1 MRLVRKSFITRMI
14 IIKKGEGDKM
24 PRKTT
29 VSIIKCDVGSLAGHH
44 VVPKP
49 LLDIGKKLLKEA
61 QNNGEINSYYVF
73 NAGDDLELLMVH
85 QKGEGNTKIHQ
96 LAWDVFKKAADKA
109 KDLKLY
115 GAGQDLLKTA
125 FSGNVRGMG
134 PGVAEMEIEER
145 NSDPIVVFAAD
156 KTEPGAFNFPMFK
169 IFGDPTSTAGL
180 VIDPSMIGGF
190 KFEVLDV
197 MENKKV
203 VLKCPEEMYE
213 LIALIGTPERYVV
226 SHVWRAQDNLICG
239 ATSTTRL
246 SLIAG
251 KYVGKDDPVSVV
263 RAQHGL
269 PALGEILAPYMHTYF
284 VEGWMRGSHWGPLMP
299 VGLKDSRC
307 TVFDGPPR
315 IVALGFQVGDGMIA
329 SDDGEPLISDL
340 FEDPAFDMARQEA
353 LEYADVL
360 RRMGEFEP
368 GRLSSHAM
376 EYTTLPKVL
385 EKLKKRFVKA
395 GS

>member
-1 MRLVRKSFITRMI
+1 
-14 IIKKGEGDKM
+14 
-24 PRKTT
+24 
-29 VSIIKCDVGSLAGHH
+29 
-44 VVPKP
+44 
-49 LLDIGKKLLKEA
+49 
-61 QNNGEINSYYVF
+61 
-73 NAGDDLELLMVH
+73 
-85 QKGEGNTKIHQ
+85 
-96 LAWDVFKKAADKA
+96 
-109 KDLKLY
+109 
-115 GAGQDLLKTA
+115 
-125 FSGNVRGMG
+125 MG

-145 NSDPIVVFAAD
+145 ASDPIVVFAAD

-226 SHVWRAQDNLICG
+226 SHVWRARDNLICG

-251 KYVGKDDPVSVV
+251 KYVGKDDPVSIV
-263 RAQHGL
+263 RAQRGL
-269 PALGEILAPYMHTYF
+269 PALGEILAPYMHTFF

-315 IVALGFQVGDGMIA
+315 IVALGFQVGNGMIA
-329 SDDGEPLISDL
+329 SDDNGEPLISDL
-340 FEDPAFDMARQEA
+340 FEDPAFDLARREA
-353 LEYADVL
+353 VEYAAVL

-368 GRLSSHAM
+368 ARLSSHAM

-385 EKLKKRFVKA
+385 EKLKKRFVKTE
-395 GS
+395 S

>member
-1 MRLVRKSFITRMI
+1 
-14 IIKKGEGDKM
+14 
-24 PRKTT
+24 
-29 VSIIKCDVGSLAGHH
+29 
-44 VVPKP
+44 
-49 LLDIGKKLLKEA
+49 
-61 QNNGEINSYYVF
+61 
-73 NAGDDLELLMVH
+73 
-85 QKGEGNTKIHQ
+85 
-96 LAWDVFKKAADKA
+96 
-109 KDLKLY
+109 
-115 GAGQDLLKTA
+115 
-125 FSGNVRGMG
+125 MG
-134 PGVAEMEIEER
+134 PCVAEMEITER

-169 IFGDPTSTAGL
+169 IFGDPNNTAGL
-180 VIDPSMIGGF
+180 VIDPNIIGGF

-203 VLKCPEEMYE
+203 VIKYPEEMYE

-226 SHVWRAQDNLICG
+226 SHVYRAKDNLIYG

-251 KYVGKDDPVSVV
+251 KYVGKDDPVSIV

-269 PALGEILAPYMHTYF
+269 PALGEVLAPYMHTFF

-315 IVALGFQVGDGMIA
+315 VVALGFQICNGKIA
-329 SDDGEPLISDL
+329 SDDNNEPIISDL
-340 FEDPAFDMARQEA
+340 FEDPAFDLARKEA
-353 LEYADVL
+353 VEYAAVL
-360 RRMGEFEP
+360 RRMEEFEP
-368 GRLSSHAM
+368 ARLSSHAM

-385 EKLKKRFVKA
+385 EKLKKRFVKTDL
-395 GS
+395 

>member
-1 MRLVRKSFITRMI
+1 
-14 IIKKGEGDKM
+14 M
-24 PRKTT
+24 PEKTT
-29 VSIIKCDVGSLAGHH
+29 ISIIKSDVGSLAGHH

-49 LLDIGKKLLKEA
+49 LLDIGKKRLKEA
-61 QNNGEINSYYVF
+61 QNEGLINSHYVF

-85 QKGEGNTKIHQ
+85 QKGESNPKIHK
-96 LAWDVFKKAADKA
+96 LAWNIFKEAADKA
-109 KDLKLY
+109 KALKLY

-134 PGVAEMEIEER
+134 PSVAEMEIEER
-145 NSDPIVVFAAD
+145 GSDPIVVFAAD

-169 IFGDPTSTAGL
+169 IFADPTSTAGL

-197 MENKKV
+197 IENRKV
-203 VLKCPEEMYE
+203 VLKCPDEMYE

-226 SHVWRAQDNLICG
+226 SHVHRARDNLICG

-246 SLIAG
+246 SLLAG
-251 KYVGKDDPVSVV
+251 KYVGKDDPVSIV

-269 PALGEILAPYMHTYF
+269 PALGEILAPYMHSFF

-315 IVALGFQVGDGMIA
+315 LVALGFQVGNGMIA
-329 SDDGEPLISDL
+329 SDDNGEPLLSDL
-340 FEDPAFDMARQEA
+340 FEDPAFDLARREA
-353 LEYADVL
+353 VEYATVL

-368 GRLSSHAM
+368 ARLSSHAM

-385 EKLKKRFVKA
+385 EKLKKRFVKID
-395 GS
+395 S